1 MARPI
6 KQGLDYFPLDV
17 DFFQDEKIVSITGKF
32 GLKGQIT
39 VLHLLGAIYRVS
51 GYFLRWDELT
61 QAKLLAELPGISEQL
76 LDDIVNYLVRWDF
89 FDEVLFCSAKVLTS
103 KGIQKRYFEAVK
115 RRTVQSGLPY
125 LIPERGSTQTNT
137 TDIGR
142 NDENTRTRNPD
153 RDIYPGDCRPTVASG
168 TRNEPLSVQH
178 SEKTKVVNV
187 DKNPGF
193 CYRNHQVG
201 ENEDSQD
208 ACTAKGMSENRVYV
222 YKNPLSEGINVNKNP
237 LKESKDNNNQTTA
250 CVRAYEDESAG
261 DAFGFYG
268 MLMREQAFWE
278 TAAMSLHAPVDDLK
292 KLLRDFELESQAK
305 ATNHATFREYRSHFF
320 DWARINIQIKKRY
333 DNTEAS
339 NKSGNAA
346 KGSNAW
352 AGAQCATKQDANR
365 IALEQYAARR
375 KEYLSGMGGEEP
387 GIF

>member
-1 MARPI
+1 MARPK

-51 GYFLRWDELT
+51 GYFLRWDDLT

-76 LDDIVNYLVRWDF
+76 LNDIVNYLVRWDF

-125 LIPERGSTQTNT
+125 LISGRGSTQTNT

-142 NDENTRTRNPD
+142 NDENARTRNPS
-153 RDIYPGDCRPTVASG
+153 RDINPGDCRPTVASG
-168 TRNEPLSVQH
+168 TINEPLSIQN
-178 SEKTKVVNV
+178 SEKAKVVIV
-187 DKNPGF
+187 DKNPSF

-201 ENEDSQD
+201 GNEEPQN
-208 ACTAKGMSENRVYV
+208 ACTAIGMPEKKVSV
-222 YKNPLSEGINVNKNP
+222 YKNPPSEGINVNKKP
-237 LKESKDNNNQTTA
+237 LKESKDNTHTTA
-250 CVRAYEDESAG
+250 CAYVREDGCAG
-261 DAFGFYG
+261 AGSDFYG
-268 MLMREQAFWE
+268 ILMQEQAFWE
-278 TAAMSLHAPVDDLK
+278 TAAMSLHASVEGLK
-292 KLLRDFELESQAK
+292 NLLNEFELESQAK
-305 ATNHATFREYRSHFF
+305 GKTHDSFRDYRSHFF
-320 DWARINIQIKKRY
+320 DWARINIQMAKRY
-333 DNTEAS
+333 DTENSINAS
-339 NKSGNAA
+339 NAA
-346 KGSNAW
+346 KGSYTR
-352 AGAQCATKQDANR
+352 AGSNCASKQEANR

-375 KEYLSGMGGEEP
+375 ENYLSGMGNEEP

>member
-1 MARPI
+1 MARPK

-125 LIPERGSTQTNT
+125 LISGRGSTQTNT

-142 NDENTRTRNPD
+142 NDESARTRNPG
-153 RDIYPGDCRPTVASG
+153 RDEHPGDCRLTVASG
-168 TRNEPLSVQH
+168 TINEPLSTQN
-178 SEKTKVVNV
+178 SEKAKVVIV
-187 DKNPGF
+187 DKNPSF
-193 CYRNHQVG
+193 CCRNHQVG
-201 ENEDSQD
+201 ENEESQD
-208 ACTAKGMSENRVYV
+208 ACTARGMPQKRVSV
-222 YKNPLSEGINVNKNP
+222 YKNPHSEGINVNKNP
-237 LKESKDNNNQTTA
+237 LKESKDNTHTTA
-250 CVRAYEDESAG
+250 CACVREDERASAG
-261 DAFGFYG
+261 SDFYDV
-268 MLMREQAFWE
+268 LMQEQSFWE
-278 TAAMSLHAPVDDLK
+278 TAAMSLHASVESLK
-292 KLLRDFELESQAK
+292 NLLNDFELESQAK
-305 ATNHATFREYRSHFF
+305 GTRHDSFRDYRSHFF
-320 DWARINIQIKKRY
+320 DWARINIQIAKRY
-333 DNTEAS
+333 DTETG
-339 NKSGNAA
+339 NKSSNAA
-346 KGSNAW
+346 KGSNARP
-352 AGAQCATKQDANR
+352 GANCASKQDANR

-375 KEYLSGMGGEEP
+375 ESYLSGMGGEEP

>member
-1 MARPI
+1 MARPK

-125 LIPERGSTQTNT
+125 LISGRGSTQSNT

-142 NDENTRTRNPD
+142 NDENARTRNPG
-153 RDIYPGDCRPTVASG
+153 RDINPGDCRPTVASG
-168 TRNEPLSVQH
+168 TISETLSIQN
-178 SEKTKVVNV
+178 SEKAKVVIV
-187 DKNPGF
+187 DKNPSF
-193 CYRNHQVG
+193 CCRNHQVG
-201 ENEDSQD
+201 ENEESQN
-208 ACTAKGMSENRVYV
+208 ACTARGIPEKIVSV
-222 YKNPLSEGINVNKNP
+222 YKNPHSEGINVNKNP
-237 LKESKDNNNQTTA
+237 LKESKDNTHTTA
-250 CVRAYEDESAG
+250 CACVREDGCASAG
-261 DAFGFYG
+261 SEFYG
-268 MLMREQAFWE
+268 ILMREQAFWE
-278 TAAMSLHAPVDDLK
+278 TAAMSLHASVEDLK
-292 KLLRDFELESQAK
+292 GLLHEFELESQAK
-305 ATNHATFREYRSHFF
+305 DKMHDSFRDYRSHFF
-320 DWARINIQIKKRY
+320 DWARINIQIAKRY
-333 DNTEAS
+333 DTENGNNS
-339 NKSGNAA
+339 SNAA
-346 KGSNAW
+346 KGSSIR
-352 AGAQCATKQDANR
+352 AGANCASKQEANR

-375 KEYLSGMGGEEP
+375 ENYLSGMGDEEP

>member
-1 MARPI
+1 MARPK

-51 GYFLRWDELT
+51 GYFLRWDDLT

-125 LIPERGSTQTNT
+125 LISERGSTQTNT

-142 NDENTRTRNPD
+142 NDESTRTRNPG
-153 RDIYPGDCRPTVASG
+153 RDINPGDCRPTVASG
-168 TRNEPLSVQH
+168 TRNEPLSAQH

-193 CYRNHQVG
+193 CYRNQQVG

-208 ACTAKGMSENRVYV
+208 ACTANGMSENRVYV
-222 YKNPLSEGINVNKNP
+222 YKNPHSSGVYVNKNP
-237 LKESKDNNNQTTA
+237 LKESKDNNPTTA
-250 CVRAYEDESAG
+250 CVCACEDESVG
-261 DAFGFYG
+261 TGSEFYG
-268 MLMREQAFWE
+268 MLMQEQSFWE
-278 TAAMSLHAPVDDLK
+278 TAAMSLHVPVDGLK
-292 KLLRDFELESQAK
+292 NLLRDFELESQAK
-305 ATNHATFREYRSHFF
+305 ATNHETFRDYRSHFF
-320 DWARINIQIKKRY
+320 DWARINIQIKNRY
-333 DNTEAS
+333 DTEVG

-352 AGAQCATKQDANR
+352 AGTQQCATKQDANR

-375 KEYLSGMGGEEP
+375 ENYLSGMGDEEP